1 MAHPLPFQAPLPG
14 TRQFGKGMLLSSVG
28 WSVYLSCATVYCLA
42 HQVFVLYNSS
52 IDLVASLR
60 WAVVEWGAWWALT
73 PMMFA
78 ALDRTGARR
87 RAPLYF
93 AAIASGAV
101 VLSLAYRLGLDFGP
115 HDNSLA
121 ERIVYFFPRYMVA
134 SILVLFGW
142 HIFLR
147 RKVAVENTAD
157 MPGHPP
163 EVPAAPQINTLRVS
177 KGVDECLLEI
187 SEIDSFSAAG
197 NYVDIMAGREAYLLR
212 ATLKQ
217 IEESVPAS
225 LFVRTHRSHIVRI
238 QAVERIRV
246 GVNGCGTVDL
256 KGGQS
261 VKLSK
266 TYHALLKQRFALL
279 PQVSEAGQAR

>member
-1 MAHPLPFQAPLPG
+1 
-14 TRQFGKGMLLSSVG
+14 MLLSSVG

-52 IDLVASLR
+52 IDLMASLR
-60 WAVVEWGAWWALT
+60 WAMVEWGAWWALT

-78 ALDRTGARR
+78 AFDRAGSRQ
-87 RAPLYF
+87 RAPLYY

-101 VLSLAYRLGLDFGP
+101 VLSLAYRLGLDLGA
-115 HDNSLA
+115 HDNGLA
-121 ERIVYFFPRYMVA
+121 ERIVYFFPRYLVA
-134 SILVLFGW
+134 SILVLFAW
-142 HIFLR
+142 QIFLR
-147 RKVAVENTAD
+147 RKEVAGSTQAPPAD
-157 MPGHPP
+157 QAD
-163 EVPAAPQINTLRVS
+163 VLAAPQITTLRVS

-187 SEIDSFSAAG
+187 GQIDCFSAAG
-197 NYVDIMAGREAYLLR
+197 NYVDIMAGRDAYLLR
-212 ATLKQ
+212 ATLRQ

-238 QAVERIRV
+238 QAVERIRTSA
-246 GVNGCGTVDL
+246 NGGGTVDL

-266 TYHALLKQRFALL
+266 TYHVLLKRRFALL
-279 PQVSEAGQAR
+279 PQVSEEAQAQ

>member
-1 MAHPLPFQAPLPG
+1 MPRSIA
-14 TRQFGKGMLLSSVG
+14 
-28 WSVYLSCATVYCLA
+28 LA
-42 HQVFVLYNSS
+42 YQVFVLYNSS

-60 WAVVEWGAWWALT
+60 WAMVEWGAWWALT

-78 ALDRTGARR
+78 ALDRAGACR
-87 RAPLYF
+87 RAPLYY

-101 VLSLAYRLGLDFGP
+101 ALSLTYRLGLDFGA

-121 ERIVYFFPRYMVA
+121 ERIVYFFPRYLVA

-147 RKVAVENTAD
+147 RKVAADNTRNTPD
-157 MPGHPP
+157 YPP
-163 EVPAAPQINTLRVS
+163 EVQAAPQISTLRVS

-187 SEIDSFSAAG
+187 SEIDCFSAAG
-197 NYVDIMAGREAYLLR
+197 NYVDIMAGRDAYLLR

-238 QAVERIRV
+238 QAVERIRT
-246 GVNGCGTVDL
+246 GANGGGTVDL

-266 TYHALLKQRFALL
+266 THHALLKQRFALV